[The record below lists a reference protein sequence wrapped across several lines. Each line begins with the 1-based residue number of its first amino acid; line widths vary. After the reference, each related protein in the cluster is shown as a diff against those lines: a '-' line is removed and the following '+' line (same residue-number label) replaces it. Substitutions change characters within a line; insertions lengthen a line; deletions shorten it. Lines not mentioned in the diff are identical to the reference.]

1 MLNWVHFIALM
12 VKPAPMMRSMIFPV
26 LPAPVASGL
35 IMVNVRLVA
44 MGKRLVVLG
53 FGVQKY
59 IESHG
64 SRRKEAKSRPI
75 FGA

>member
-1 MLNWVHFIALM
+1 MLSWVHFIALM
-12 VKPAPMMRSMIFPV
+12 VKPAPMMRSMILPV

-35 IMVNVRLVA
+35 IMVKVRLVA

-59 IESHG
+59 IESHRC
-64 SRRKEAKSRPI
+64 RRGEAKSRPI
-75 FGA
+75 FVA